1 MLPLVRLSVK
11 RQLYG
16 AVRPVELLRVPA
28 LNAVALAGQA
38 THCRGRSPQV
48 YCWKTARQ
56 GNRKRQQELIGSFF
70 ALSQYHRIGSVQRH
84 IRGSVE
90 AKANTVDCR
99 RGASRGV
106 KPTRSHRLGEE
117 VFRVR

>member
-1 MLPLVRLSVK
+1 MLSLVRLSVK

-16 AVRPVELLRVPA
+16 AVRSIEPPKVTA

-38 THCRGRSPQV
+38 THYRGRSPQV

-56 GNRKRQQELIGSFF
+56 GNRKRQQELIGYFV

-84 IRGSVE
+84 NRGSVE
-90 AKANTVDCR
+90 AKANTVGCR

-106 KPTRSHRLGEE
+106 KPTRRHRLGVE
-117 VFRVR
+117 VLLVR

>member
-1 MLPLVRLSVK
+1 MLSLVRLSMK

-16 AVRPVELLRVPA
+16 AVRSIEPLRVTA

-38 THCRGRSPQV
+38 THYRGRSPQV

-56 GNRKRQQELIGSFF
+56 GSRKRQQELIGSFF

-84 IRGSVE
+84 NRGSVE
-90 AKANTVDCR
+90 AKANSLDC
-99 RGASRGV
+99 V
-106 KPTRSHRLGEE
+106 LG
-117 VFRVR
+117 